1 MKFYKVVWLMEDSDN
16 LIYAIRTLVGQ
27 EKNVAQMIARNVK
40 NSGIEV
46 NSILVPET
54 LRGYILVE
62 SSSKLD
68 MQNPALKVP
77 NIRGAVEGMITFEEI
92 KTFLKPEPI
101 LASIQKGSIVELI
114 SGPFKGEKAKVVR
127 IDESREEVVLEL
139 IEAAVPIPVTVKG
152 DQIRII
158 QKEAD

>member
-1 MKFYKVVWLMEDSDN
+1 

-27 EKNVAQMIARNVK
+27 EKNVARIVARNVK
-40 NSGIEV
+40 NSDLEV
-46 NSILVPET
+46 NSILVPES

-62 SSSKLD
+62 SSGKLD
-68 MQNPALKVP
+68 MQNPAFKVSHMK
-77 NIRGAVEGMITFEEI
+77 GAVEGEIPYEEV
-92 KTFLKPEPI
+92 KSFLNPEPI
-101 LASIQKGSIVELI
+101 ISSIKKGSIVELI

-127 IDESREEVVLEL
+127 IDESKEDVVLEL

-152 DQIRII
+152 DQIRLI